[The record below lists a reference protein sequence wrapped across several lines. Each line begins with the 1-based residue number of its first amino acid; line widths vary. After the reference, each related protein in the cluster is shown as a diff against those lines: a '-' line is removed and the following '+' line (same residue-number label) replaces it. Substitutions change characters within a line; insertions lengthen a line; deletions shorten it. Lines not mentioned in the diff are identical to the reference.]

1 MDWRNHRRKGKGQPK
16 PAAPDP
22 SRPSIDLAQIKA
34 RYRAPDQGW
43 GGQGEAEAYP
53 PIEFVDAPPSA
64 PAGEA
69 TTPEG
74 EEAEAAVPVA
84 GEDGAVAPEAA
95 LPGAEGAAQ
104 EGGWEDCLDEP
115 QEESQEEPQEIP
127 ALFPKEAEAPGGKR
141 RKWRRKKVKGKG
153 KRKRGTPGPKGKRER
168 EKELDLVDLSKA
180 QPRPRKKLRVS
191 RNVIEKGVMFCGL
204 VLMGCILATLY
215 YWLLIQRI
223 EVEGNTTI
231 PRADVL
237 SQAGI
242 NVGEHILLVNTG
254 EARARLLEN
263 SLIQDATIQRVYPD
277 KLRIIIQERQPIA
290 AIAGGGSYAIID
302 AEGYVI
308 SIEKSPGDLL
318 EVFGMGSTGFQ
329 VNQRLGETG
338 DFYSNILISV
348 IEALNQAGIA
358 EDMQSLDMTQPLS
371 VNLESKD
378 GYTIH
383 LGQTEDLLDKLAN
396 LPAIIQRLEEMGLQ
410 GGTIDLAVQGDPVYS
425 PPETAAP
432 ETDDTQAPQQDD
444 GEGEEAP
451 QQTPAPQES
460 PAAPSD
466 SEAPA
471 QPPATSGGSNF
482 DG

>member
-1 MDWRNHRRKGKGQPK
+1 MDWRTVWRKGKARPK
-16 PAAPDP
+16 PAAQDP
-22 SRPSIDLAQIKA
+22 LRPSIDLARIKA
-34 RYRAPDQGW
+34 RYSAPDHGPD
-43 GGQGEAEAYP
+43 GQAEAEAAYP

-69 TTPEG
+69 TG
-74 EEAEAAVPVA
+74 EAPDPIA
-84 GEDGAVAPEAA
+84 GEGGAAAPEAA

-127 ALFPKEAEAPGGKR
+127 ARFPPEEEAPAPRR
-141 RKWRRKKVKGKG
+141 RKWRRKTIRGKG
-153 KRKRGTPGPKGKRER
+153 KRKKGTAGPKGKREA
-168 EKELDLVDLSKA
+168 EKELELVDLSKA
-180 QPRPRKKLRVS
+180 RPRPRKKLRVS
-191 RNVIEKGVMFCGL
+191 RRVIEKGVMFCGL

-263 SLIQDATIQRVYPD
+263 PLIQDATIQRVYPD
-277 KLRIIIQERQPIA
+277 KLRIIIQEREPIA
-290 AIAGGGSYAIID
+290 AIVGGGSYAIID

-318 EVFGMGSTGFQ
+318 EVYGMGSTGFQ
-329 VNQRLGETG
+329 INQRLGESG
-338 DFYSNILISV
+338 DFYSNILLSV
-348 IEALNQAGIA
+348 IEALSQAGIA

-396 LPAIIQRLEEMGLQ
+396 LPAIIQQLEEMGLQ

-425 PPETAAP
+425 PPATPAP
-432 ETDDTQAPQQDD
+432 ETSEAPQQDG
-444 GEGEEAP
+444 GEGEETP
-451 QQTPAPQES
+451 QQTPAPQQI
-460 PAAPSD
+460 PAGTSGT
-466 SEAPA
+466 PA
-471 QPPATSGGSNF
+471 QPPATSGGNNF

>member
-1 MDWRNHRRKGKGQPK
+1 MDWRTVWRKGKARPK
-16 PAAPDP
+16 PAAQDP
-22 SRPSIDLAQIKA
+22 LRPSIDLAQIKA
-34 RYRAPDQGW
+34 RYSAPDHGPD
-43 GGQGEAEAYP
+43 GQAEAEAAYP

-69 TTPEG
+69 TG
-74 EEAEAAVPVA
+74 EAPDPIA
-84 GEDGAVAPEAA
+84 GEGGAAAPEAA

-127 ALFPKEAEAPGGKR
+127 ARFPPEEEAPAPRR
-141 RKWRRKKVKGKG
+141 RKWRRKTIRGKG
-153 KRKRGTPGPKGKRER
+153 KRKKGTAGPKGKREA
-168 EKELDLVDLSKA
+168 EKELELVDLSKA
-180 QPRPRKKLRVS
+180 RPRPRKKLRVS
-191 RNVIEKGVMFCGL
+191 RRVIEKGVMFCGL

-263 SLIQDATIQRVYPD
+263 PLIQDATIQRVYPD
-277 KLRIIIQERQPIA
+277 KLRIIIQEREPIA
-290 AIAGGGSYAIID
+290 AIVGGGSYAIID

-318 EVFGMGSTGFQ
+318 EVYGMGSTGFQ
-329 VNQRLGETG
+329 INQRLGESG
-338 DFYSNILISV
+338 DFYSNILLSV
-348 IEALNQAGIA
+348 IEALSQAGIA

-396 LPAIIQRLEEMGLQ
+396 LPAIIQQLEEMGLQ

-425 PPETAAP
+425 PPATPAP
-432 ETDDTQAPQQDD
+432 ETSEAPQQDG
-444 GEGEEAP
+444 GEGEETP
-451 QQTPAPQES
+451 QQTPAPQQI
-460 PAAPSD
+460 PAGTSGT
-466 SEAPA
+466 PA
-471 QPPATSGGSNF
+471 QPPATSGGNNF

>member
-1 MDWRNHRRKGKGQPK
+1 M
-16 PAAPDP
+16 
-22 SRPSIDLAQIKA
+22 
-34 RYRAPDQGW
+34 
-43 GGQGEAEAYP
+43 
-53 PIEFVDAPPSA
+53 
-64 PAGEA
+64 
-69 TTPEG
+69 
-74 EEAEAAVPVA
+74 
-84 GEDGAVAPEAA
+84 APEEA

-104 EGGWEDCLDEP
+104 EDGWEEFLDEP

-263 SLIQDATIQRVYPD
+263 PLIQDATIQRVYPD

-425 PPETAAP
+425 PPATPAP
-432 ETDDTQAPQQDD
+432 ETSEAPQQDD

>member
-1 MDWRNHRRKGKGQPK
+1 MDWRTVWRKGKARPK
-16 PAAPDP
+16 PAAQDP
-22 SRPSIDLAQIKA
+22 LRPSIDLAQIKA
-34 RYRAPDQGW
+34 RYSAPDHGPD
-43 GGQGEAEAYP
+43 GQAEAEAAYP

-69 TTPEG
+69 TG
-74 EEAEAAVPVA
+74 EAPDPIA
-84 GEDGAVAPEAA
+84 GEGGAAGWEEPPA
-95 LPGAEGAAQ
+95 GAEGSAREAPAAA
-104 EGGWEDCLDEP
+104 EGAP
-115 QEESQEEPQEIP
+115 AEPQEIP
-127 ALFPKEAEAPGGKR
+127 TLFPPEEEAPAPRR
-141 RKWRRKKVKGKG
+141 RKWRRKTIRGKG
-153 KRKRGTPGPKGKRER
+153 KRKKGTAGPKGKREA
-168 EKELDLVDLSKA
+168 EKELELVDLSKA
-180 QPRPRKKLRVS
+180 RPRPRKKLRVS
-191 RNVIEKGVMFCGL
+191 RRVIEKGVMFCGL

-263 SLIQDATIQRVYPD
+263 PLIQDATIQRVYPD
-277 KLRIIIQERQPIA
+277 KLRIIIQEREPIA
-290 AIAGGGSYAIID
+290 AIVGGGSYAIID

-318 EVFGMGSTGFQ
+318 EVYGMGSTGFQ
-329 VNQRLGETG
+329 INQRLGESG
-338 DFYSNILISV
+338 DFYSNILLSV
-348 IEALNQAGIA
+348 IEALSQAGIA

-383 LGQTEDLLDKLAN
+383 LGQTDDLQGKLAN
-396 LPAIIQRLEEMGLQ
+396 LPTIMAHLEAMGLQ

-425 PPETAAP
+425 PPEEPTP
-432 ETDDTQAPQQDD
+432 ESGQEETTQQTDTEEPQD
-444 GEGEEAP
+444 GQP
-451 QQTPAPQES
+451 QQTPSPQER
-460 PAAPSD
+460 PAAS
-466 SEAPA
+466 SAPETPG

>member
-1 MDWRNHRRKGKGQPK
+1 
-16 PAAPDP
+16 
-22 SRPSIDLAQIKA
+22 
-34 RYRAPDQGW
+34 
-43 GGQGEAEAYP
+43 
-53 PIEFVDAPPSA
+53 
-64 PAGEA
+64 
-69 TTPEG
+69 
-74 EEAEAAVPVA
+74 
-84 GEDGAVAPEAA
+84 
-95 LPGAEGAAQ
+95 
-104 EGGWEDCLDEP
+104 
-115 QEESQEEPQEIP
+115 
-127 ALFPKEAEAPGGKR
+127 
-141 RKWRRKKVKGKG
+141 
-153 KRKRGTPGPKGKRER
+153 
-168 EKELDLVDLSKA
+168 
-180 QPRPRKKLRVS
+180 
-191 RNVIEKGVMFCGL
+191 
-204 VLMGCILATLY
+204 MGCILATLY

-263 SLIQDATIQRVYPD
+263 PLIQDATIQRVYPD